1 MTVLAKN
8 GVWLDIFLSEVDF
21 DIAYNR
27 KVTKHCLK
35 TNPDMHYEYKSKYI
49 QKCIRIVC
57 VSLHRVAA
65 INTQEITF
73 P

>member
-1 MTVLAKN
+1 MDGPSYDRTSKKWSLVRHFL
-8 GVWLDIFLSEVDF
+8 LSEVDF

-49 QKCIRIVC
+49 QKMYKN
-57 VSLHRVAA
+57 SLC
-65 INTQEITF
+65 
-73 P
+73 